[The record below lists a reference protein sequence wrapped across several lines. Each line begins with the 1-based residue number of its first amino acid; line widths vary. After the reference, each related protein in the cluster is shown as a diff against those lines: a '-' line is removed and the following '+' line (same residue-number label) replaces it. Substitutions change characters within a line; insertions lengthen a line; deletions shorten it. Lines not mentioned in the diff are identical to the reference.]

1 MSMMKDKE
9 YTMTVIVKKVS
20 SESVVKAFDK
30 KEKMIT
36 SIITKLMQENTE
48 KVEMLFLSSGCNALI
63 REQLLMRYVWKC

>member
-48 KVEMLFLSSGCNALI
+48 KVEMLFLSSDCNALI
-63 REQLLMRYVWKC
+63 REQFLMRYV